1 MKRFQQIYFTK
12 IKNYQ
17 QFILFLNPN
26 LGQVSHLSMVKTKL
40 EQTLDEL
47 EDNLDR

>member
-1 MKRFQQIYFTK
+1 MKRFLEKLPQGE
-12 IKNYQ
+12 
-17 QFILFLNPN
+17 ILDHNH
-26 LGQVSHLSMVKTKL
+26 GQVSHLSMVKTKL

>member
-1 MKRFQQIYFTK
+1 MKRFQQIYFYQNK
-12 IKNYQ
+12 ITYL
-17 QFILFLNPN
+17 IHFLNPN
-26 LGQVSHLSMVKTKL
+26 HGQVSHLSMVKTKL